1 MLEEKKLKDEELD
14 QVSGG
19 EKWYESYPIQTGSK
33 EQSSQTNNIDSAGA
47 KSASA
52 EKAIAFVKAS
62 VSSVAPSPLAPKSL
76 TLTR

>member
-1 MLEEKKLKDEELD
+1 MKKLD

-52 EKAIAFVKAS
+52 EKASI
-62 VSSVAPSPLAPKSL
+62 
-76 TLTR
+76 RII

>member
-1 MLEEKKLKDEELD
+1 MVFWNFGTKKQVVFDTTKIMLEEKKLKDEELD

-19 EKWYESYPIQTGSK
+19 EKWYESYPIQTGSE

-52 EKAIAFVKAS
+52 EKASIRI
-62 VSSVAPSPLAPKSL
+62 L
-76 TLTR
+76 

>member
-19 EKWYESYPIQTGSK
+19 EKWYESYQIQTGSK

-52 EKAIAFVKAS
+52 EKASIRI
-62 VSSVAPSPLAPKSL
+62 L
-76 TLTR
+76 